1 MQNPEQIEGVELK
14 FICNENWDKM
24 HPVEGGRHCDVCN
37 KKVVDFT
44 NKTQNDFTKAW
55 EEADGKLCGRFKA
68 KQTVHL
74 PQFRFDKAAA
84 VFAAG
89 SALML
94 SAASLSAQKTVGKIA
109 KPTVKGEPA
118 PTHVVDSTKKVKPPV
133 IINKPIK
140 KRWEEC
146 VMLGDTIAPI
156 EPPVDTIPDSTSRIQ
171 PPVPNINMLGG
182 PKMAQP
188 DKPQDE
194 FLKGNIKEPE
204 NIEVMGKPT
213 LIASG
218 NINCDKVCL
227 NPPVEFVYS
236 RTDTIIDNGPV
247 FGFTITPPPP
257 TTRLPLD
264 LVDLPQQPIKILD
277 PVEPEPIGGT
287 DAMNDFIDANIRW
300 PEKLD
305 HNLTVFVQVR
315 IDKEGK
321 VYNAYIIRG
330 FRADVDSE
338 AIRVARL
345 IKFTPARNL
354 LGEVTE
360 SVLTI
365 PINFTYRQ

>member
-1 MQNPEQIEGVELK
+1 MQKPEQIEGVELK

-84 VFAAG
+84 VLAAG
-89 SALML
+89 SALLL
-94 SAASLSAQKTVGKIA
+94 STASLSAQKTVGKIA
-109 KPTVKGEPA
+109 RPTVKGEPA

-156 EPPVDTIPDSTSRIQ
+156 EPQKDTIQDTTSRIQ

-188 DKPQDE
+188 DKPQNE

-204 NIEVMGKPT
+204 NIEVMGKP
-213 LIASG
+213 SPQP
-218 NINCDKVCL
+218 K
-227 NPPVEFVYS
+227 
-236 RTDTIIDNGPV
+236 DTAQS
-247 FGFTITPPPP
+247 
-257 TTRLPLD
+257 
-264 LVDLPQQPIKILD
+264 VDLPERPKEFFVPL
-277 PVEPEPIGGT
+277 EPEPIGGT

>member
-1 MQNPEQIEGVELK
+1 MQNREQIEGVELK

-44 NKTQNDFTKAW
+44 NKDKNDFTKAW
-55 EEADGKLCGRFKA
+55 EEAEGKLCGRFKA
-68 KQTVHL
+68 KQTIHL

-89 SALML
+89 SALLL
-94 SAASLSAQKTVGKIA
+94 STATLSAQKTVGKIA
-109 KPTVKGEPA
+109 RPTVKGELPA
-118 PTHVVDSTKKVKPPV
+118 SHVVDSTKKVKPPV
-133 IINKPIK
+133 ILNKPIK

-156 EPPVDTIPDSTSRIQ
+156 EPPKDTIVDTTSGIQ

-182 PKMAQP
+182 PKMIQP
-188 DKPQDE
+188 VEPQNE
-194 FLKGNIKEPE
+194 FLKGNIKEPV
-204 NIEVMGKPT
+204 NIEVMGKP
-213 LIASG
+213 S
-218 NINCDKVCL
+218 
-227 NPPVEFVYS
+227 
-236 RTDTIIDNGPV
+236 
-247 FGFTITPPPP
+247 
-257 TTRLPLD
+257 
-264 LVDLPQQPIKILD
+264 PIEPI
-277 PVEPEPIGGT
+277 EPEPIGGT

-338 AIRVARL
+338 AIRVTRL
-345 IKFTPARNL
+345 IKFTPAKNL
-354 LGEVTE
+354 LGVVTE

-365 PINFTYRQ
+365 PINFTYRQR

>member
-1 MQNPEQIEGVELK
+1 MQNREQIEGVELK

-44 NKTQNDFTKAW
+44 NKDKNDFTKAW
-55 EEADGKLCGRFKA
+55 EEAEGKLCGRFKA
-68 KQTVHL
+68 KQTIHL

-89 SALML
+89 SALLL
-94 SAASLSAQKTVGKIA
+94 STATLSAQKTVGKIA
-109 KPTVKGEPA
+109 RPTVKGELPA
-118 PTHVVDSTKKVKPPV
+118 SHVIDSTKRVKPPV
-133 IINKPIK
+133 IIEKPIK

-156 EPPVDTIPDSTSRIQ
+156 EPPKDTIQDTSSRIK
-171 PPVPNINMLGG
+171 PPVPNMDMLGG
-182 PKMAQP
+182 PKMVQP
-188 DKPQDE
+188 VEPQNE
-194 FLKGNIKEPE
+194 FLKGNIKEPV
-204 NIEVMGKPT
+204 NIEVMGKP
-213 LIASG
+213 S
-218 NINCDKVCL
+218 
-227 NPPVEFVYS
+227 
-236 RTDTIIDNGPV
+236 
-247 FGFTITPPPP
+247 
-257 TTRLPLD
+257 
-264 LVDLPQQPIKILD
+264 PIEPI
-277 PVEPEPIGGT
+277 EPEPIGGT

-345 IKFTPARNL
+345 IKFTPAKNQF
-354 LGEVTE
+354 GVVTE

-365 PINFTYRQ
+365 PVNFTYRQQ

>member
-1 MQNPEQIEGVELK
+1 MQNREQIEGVELK

-44 NKTQNDFTKAW
+44 TKDQNDFTKAW
-55 EEADGKLCGRFKA
+55 EEAEGKLCGRFKA

-89 SALML
+89 SALLL

-109 KPTVKGEPA
+109 PPTVKGELPA
-118 PTHVVDSTKKVKPPV
+118 SHVVDSSKRVKPPV

-156 EPPVDTIPDSTSRIQ
+156 EPPIDTIPDSSSRIQ
-171 PPVPNINMLGG
+171 PPVPNMDMLGG
-182 PKMAQP
+182 PKMVQP
-188 DKPQDE
+188 VKTQEE
-194 FLKGNIKEPE
+194 FLKGNIKEPI
-204 NIEVMGKPT
+204 NIEVMGKP
-213 LIASG
+213 S
-218 NINCDKVCL
+218 
-227 NPPVEFVYS
+227 P
-236 RTDTIIDNGPV
+236 
-247 FGFTITPPPP
+247 
-257 TTRLPLD
+257 
-264 LVDLPQQPIKILD
+264 QPIDTTESINLPEQPVKIFD
-277 PVEPEPIGGT
+277 PIEPEPLGGT
-287 DAMNDFIDANIRW
+287 DAMNDFIDTNIRW

-321 VYNAYIIRG
+321 VFNAYIIRG

-345 IKFTPARNL
+345 IKFTPAKNQF
-354 LGEVTE
+354 GVVTE

-365 PINFTYRQ
+365 PVNFTYRQH

>member
-1 MQNPEQIEGVELK
+1 MQNREQIKGVELK

-44 NKTQNDFTKAW
+44 NKDQNDFTKAW
-55 EEADGKLCGRFKA
+55 EEAEGKLCGRFKA

-74 PQFRFDKAAA
+74 PQFRFDRAAA
-84 VFAAG
+84 IAATSTLLLATACNVDG
-89 SALML
+89 
-94 SAASLSAQKTVGKIA
+94 QKTVGKIA
-109 KPTVKGEPA
+109 RPTVKGELPA
-118 PTHVVDSTKKVKPPV
+118 SHVVDSTKKVKPPV

-146 VMLGDTIAPI
+146 VMLGDTITPI
-156 EPPVDTIPDSTSRIQ
+156 EPPKDTVVDTTSRIQ
-171 PPVPNINMLGG
+171 PPVPNMDMLGG
-182 PKMAQP
+182 PKMVQP
-188 DKPQDE
+188 VEPQNE
-194 FLKGNIKEPE
+194 FLKGNIKEPI
-204 NIEVMGKPT
+204 NIEVMGKP
-213 LIASG
+213 S
-218 NINCDKVCL
+218 
-227 NPPVEFVYS
+227 
-236 RTDTIIDNGPV
+236 
-247 FGFTITPPPP
+247 
-257 TTRLPLD
+257 
-264 LVDLPQQPIKILD
+264 PIEPI
-277 PVEPEPIGGT
+277 EPEPIGGT

-315 IDKEGK
+315 IDKEGR

-345 IKFTPARNL
+345 IKFTPAKNQF
-354 LGEVTE
+354 GVVTE

-365 PINFTYRQ
+365 PVNFTYRQQ

>member
-1 MQNPEQIEGVELK
+1 MQSREQIKGVELK
-14 FICNENWDKM
+14 FICNESWDKM

-44 NKTQNDFTKAW
+44 NKTQNDFTLAW
-55 EEADGKLCGRFKA
+55 QEADGKLCGRFKA

-74 PQFRFDKAAA
+74 PQFRFDRAAA
-84 VFAAG
+84 IAATSTLLLATACNVDG
-89 SALML
+89 
-94 SAASLSAQKTVGKIA
+94 QKTVGKIA
-109 KPTVKGEPA
+109 RPTVKGELPA
-118 PTHVVDSTKKVKPPV
+118 SHVVDSSKSQKPPV
-133 IINKPIK
+133 ICNAPVKGQ
-140 KRWEEC
+140 WETM
-146 VMLGDTIAPI
+146 VLLGDTIAPI
-156 EPPVDTIPDSTSRIQ
+156 EPPKDTIQDTTSRIQ

-182 PKMAQP
+182 PKMIQP
-188 DKPQDE
+188 VEPQNE

-204 NIEVMGKPT
+204 NIEVMGKP
-213 LIASG
+213 S
-218 NINCDKVCL
+218 
-227 NPPVEFVYS
+227 
-236 RTDTIIDNGPV
+236 
-247 FGFTITPPPP
+247 
-257 TTRLPLD
+257 
-264 LVDLPQQPIKILD
+264 PIEHI
-277 PVEPEPIGGT
+277 EPEPIGGT

-315 IDKEGK
+315 IDKEGR

-345 IKFTPARNL
+345 IKFIPARNL

-365 PINFTYRQ
+365 PVNFTYRQQ